1 MAQAGQG
8 AAGAQSTPPTPQK
21 QTTPAKTDADRI
33 RELEAENARL
43 REQLAAAGSPAPAAK
58 PVEPSFTF
66 SEGQRD
72 ELERT
77 GRTVSPFTGERFVGS
92 GPDDARKASAEE
104 FANAKPSEKPAADRT
119 DRKK

>member
-8 AAGAQSTPPTPQK
+8 AAGAKSTPPTPT
-21 QTTPAKTDADRI
+21 QTTTAAKTDADRI
-33 RELEAENARL
+33 RELETENARL
-43 REQLAAAGSPAPAAK
+43 REQLAAAGSPTPAAK

-66 SEGQRD
+66 SEGQRE

-104 FANAKPSEKPAADRT
+104 FAKAKPAEKPTTDRT
-119 DRKK
+119 DRNR